1 MPSRIQRELAFL
13 LTGRDVSASRAMDN
27 LNRKITGT
35 QRHAGKAFRNIG
47 ANMERGIILGA
58 GAAAGAIG
66 YSITKAIDWESAFAG
81 VRKTVEGTPAQL
93 QEIADGLRAMSRELP
108 VSAVELAAIA
118 ENAGALGIARGDIL
132 EFTRTVAMLAATT
145 DVSSEMASTA
155 LGQLQN
161 VLGLTG
167 NEFDNFA
174 AALVDLGNKG
184 ASTES
189 QILEI
194 ARRAGGSAALIGL
207 AKDETLGWAA
217 AAANLGMNEEL
228 AGTSLQRFFQTTL
241 AVTADGGKQ
250 LEKLATTAGMTADG
264 FKKAFGKDSTKALS
278 AFVKGLGKLPKEQRL
293 KVVQS
298 VFGKGTGLTR
308 LIIGL
313 ADSFERNLN
322 PSLETSATAW
332 KESEAAQAEYEKRVQ
347 TTEAQL
353 AIFKNNVD
361 DAAITIGSN
370 LLPTLVELSKEGV
383 AWLEDHQPEIKQFGE
398 DLATGVRDAV
408 DYLKSLDW
416 AAIGDALGAGA
427 DAAKALVDAFMG
439 LPPEVKQ
446 LLVGGFVA
454 NKLTGGVGTDILG
467 GAASGLFKG
476 MVFKSLGVQAGV
488 VNVTGGKVNSA
499 GGTSVAQQGT
509 NWLGVAAATAGGVAA
524 AEVAKQVG
532 DALTTAVSEA
542 LGFTTGQS
550 RDLGQMQDMGRQMAF
565 GPFET
570 LRRLPE
576 ILDEISRWVKGEQD
590 PTRQRNVGTPVRQR
604 TPAGTVA
611 NDPTGFLNSSA
622 AKALQQVSGDTLAEQ
637 IATRNAVAAVGV
649 TQSETLG
656 VTRDMG
662 GRTQVGLATAAR
674 ASQAAGVLGAA
685 ASSIGASRVVSAIAA
700 NRPIVTVTVVNNVTA
715 TNVTQAQTTSTRYG
729 QGSSRN
735 QDRRNP

>member
-27 LNRKITGT
+27 LNRKITGV
-35 QRHAGKAFRNIG
+35 QRHAGKAFTNIG
-47 ANMERGIILGA
+47 RNMERGIILGA

-145 DVSSEMASTA
+145 DVSSEAASTA

-167 NEFDNFA
+167 KDFDNFA

-194 ARRAGGSAALIGL
+194 ARRAGGAAKLVGL

-228 AGTSLQRFFQTTL
+228 AGTGLQRFFQMTL
-241 AVTADGGKQ
+241 AVTTDGGKK
-250 LEKLATTAGMTADG
+250 LEKLGNVVGSTGAE
-264 FKKAFGKDSTKALS
+264 FKKAFNKDATGALTS
-278 AFVKGLGKLPKEQRL
+278 FIKGLSKMPKAQRL
-293 KVVQS
+293 KVIQD

-308 LIIGL
+308 LITGL

-361 DAAITIGSN
+361 DAAITIGAN

-383 AWLEDHQPEIKQFGE
+383 TWLEDHQPEIKQFGE

-408 DYLKSLDW
+408 GYLKSLDW

-439 LPPEVKQ
+439 MPPEVKQ

-454 NKLTGGVGTDILG
+454 NKLTGGVGTDIIG
-467 GAASGLFKG
+467 GVAGGLFKG
-476 MVFKSLGVQAGV
+476 MVLKSLGVQAGV
-488 VNVTGGKVNSA
+488 VNVMGGSVTGGGIPSVIGGGGLKGALSTGAKIVVPLAVGLAIAESVKQASGQTEQEWQTNTENSFKRM
-499 GGTSVAQQGT
+499 GGADPEYGIRRALGEPLKAQAQATSE
-509 NWLGVAAATAGGVAA
+509 VAAALGQFRAGERASWGSPTDDWANATVAEQMA
-524 AEVAKQVG
+524 
-532 DALTTAVSEA
+532 TTAAV
-542 LGFTTGQS
+542 LG
-550 RDLGQMQDMGRQMAF
+550 
-565 GPFET
+565 
-570 LRRLPE
+570 
-576 ILDEISRWVKGEQD
+576 
-590 PTRQRNVGTPVRQR
+590 
-604 TPAGTVA
+604 
-611 NDPTGFLNSSA
+611 
-622 AKALQQVSGDTLAEQ
+622 
-637 IATRNAVAAVGV
+637 VGV

-656 VTRDMG
+656 TTRDMSA
-662 GRTQVGLATAAR
+662 RTQAGLATAAR
-674 ASQAAGVLGAA
+674 ASQAAGVLGAT